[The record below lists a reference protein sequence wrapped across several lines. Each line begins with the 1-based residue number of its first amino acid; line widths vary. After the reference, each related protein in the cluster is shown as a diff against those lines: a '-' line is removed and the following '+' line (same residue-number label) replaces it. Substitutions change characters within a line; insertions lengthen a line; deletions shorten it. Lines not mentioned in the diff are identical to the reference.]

1 MARATVDFGIDLGTT
16 NSEIAVVDKGQVRVI
31 KNNFREE
38 PTPSVVRIDP
48 RGTVIVG
55 KLAYNQRVE
64 DYRNTH
70 AQFKRLM
77 GSQQI
82 LTFQASGRQMK
93 PEELS
98 AEVIKSLRQDAAR
111 ELGEE
116 VTAAVITI
124 PAMFDI
130 DQCEAT
136 RRAAELAGIT
146 VSPLLQEPI
155 AAALAY
161 GFQAESLEG
170 FLLVY
175 DLGGGT
181 FDTSIIRSEEG
192 RLAVVDHAGDN
203 FLGGKDFD
211 DKLVAYFIE
220 ILRREFGLRQ
230 LDMKRDRAAY
240 AKLLFEAENARIQL
254 SSTEKAYVSIAG
266 LGKELAD
273 FEAAFEVTRSHY
285 EGLIEPEVAKTV
297 AICRRLLETNHLSRT
312 DISRVILVGGPTLTP
327 LVRAAIEDAVGV
339 KPEFRVDPMTIVAQG
354 AAIFAASQRMPEVV
368 VKKAAKGTVALKLAY
383 NPVSQDTET
392 EVGGRVLSFGE
403 GVSEVFLE
411 ISRADGGWSSGRLH
425 LTGQAFMT
433 PVILNSRCVN
443 EFRVKGTDRAGNTVN
458 VEPDHF
464 SITHTRGPRFE
475 AAPLSRSVRLGL
487 SDGSTALL
495 IPKGTTVPCS
505 GRTKP
510 GEIVTS
516 HEINKGDEA
525 DVLNI
530 PLLQGEDEV
539 ANRNHEIGTL
549 RIKGTEITRSLP
561 AGSEVE
567 ILVEVD
573 RDFQVKVHAFI
584 PFLVKTIDDV
594 CPERVAPLP
603 VLAELEKDFENEKER
618 LTLVTVQKELE
629 DLEPEDTEST
639 QAEALVQELE
649 DQLERARADEPDAA
663 EKVRRRIE
671 DLRVAIDRQ
680 EHAQKW
686 PSLLHHLEEA
696 RRFASEAVENH
707 GDEKDSQRL
716 AKLLAEIEPATREQK
731 ADRLEKQISR
741 LESFGWEIWA
751 RHDDFWVLS
760 FQGVAKHAANFV
772 DKRRGNSL
780 LEEGRLAIE
789 RKDFASLRTIVSE
802 LWALVPDTEETKKE
816 KLRFPASLRRK
827 IVGYL

>member
-1 MARATVDFGIDLGTT
+1 MPRATVDFGIDLGTT
-16 NSEIAVVDKGQVRVI
+16 NSEIAVVEKGQVRVI

-82 LTFQASGRQMK
+82 LTFQASGHQMK

-98 AEVIKSLRQDAAR
+98 AEVIKSLRQDVAR

-124 PAMFDI
+124 PAMFEI
-130 DQCEAT
+130 PQCEAT

-170 FLLVY
+170 FVLVY

-181 FDTSIIRSEEG
+181 FDTSIIRSVEG

-220 ILRREFGLRQ
+220 ILRQEFGLRQ

-266 LGKELAD
+266 LGKELTD
-273 FEAAFEVTRSHY
+273 FEAGFEVTRSHY

-327 LVRAAIEDAVGV
+327 LVRAAVEDAVGA
-339 KPEFRVDPMTIVAQG
+339 KPEFRVDPITIVAQG
-354 AAIFAASQRMPEVV
+354 AAIFAASQRMPDVV
-368 VKKAAKGTVALKLAY
+368 AKKAAKGAVAFKLAY

-392 EVGGRVLSFGE
+392 DVAGKVVSFGE
-403 GVSEVFLE
+403 GVSEVFIE
-411 ISRADGGWSSGRLH
+411 ISRADGGWSSGRMH
-425 LTGQAFMT
+425 VIGQAFMT
-433 PVILNSRCVN
+433 PVVLNNRCVN
-443 EFRVKGTDRAGNTVN
+443 EFRIKATDQAGNTVK

-464 SITHTRGPRFE
+464 SITHGPMVE
-475 AAPLSRSVRLGL
+475 AAPLSRSIRVGL
-487 SDGSTALL
+487 SDGSTLLL
-495 IPKGTTVPCS
+495 IPKGTPVPCS
-505 GRTKP
+505 GRTK
-510 GEIVTS
+510 GGIVTS
-516 HEINKGDEA
+516 HDISKGNEA

-530 PLLQGEDEV
+530 PFLQGEEERADR
-539 ANRNHEIGTL
+539 NREIGTVQ
-549 RIKGTEITRSLP
+549 IKGTEITRSLP
-561 AGSEVE
+561 ANSDVE
-567 ILVEVD
+567 IVVD
-573 RDFQVKVHAFI
+573 VDHDFQVKVHGFI
-584 PFLVKTIDDV
+584 PSLAKTIDDV

-603 VLAELEKDFENEKER
+603 VLVELEEDFENEKGR
-618 LTLVTVQKELE
+618 LTFVAVQKELE
-629 DLEPEDTEST
+629 DLEPEDTESI

-663 EKVRRRIE
+663 EKVRRGIE
-671 DLRVAIDRQ
+671 NLRVAIDRQ

-716 AKLLAEIEPATREQK
+716 AKLLAEIEPASREQK

-741 LESFGWEIWA
+741 LESFRWEIWA
-751 RHDDFWVLS
+751 RLDEFWVAS

-789 RKDFASLRTIVSE
+789 RNDFASLRTIVSE